1 MARGSA
7 VRLEP
12 VGQRGHDPS
21 GHLHQGPHRQRQ
33 PQSPTPDRVVRVPG
47 LVVAHRRDHGAAA
60 QVADHLRS
68 FWTPRMRD
76 ELVKSYGEGS
86 SSLDPVSK
94 AAVEI
99 LRALKT

>member
-1 MARGSA
+1 MSDNADKLIRMANQIA
-7 VRLEP
+7 TFFK
-12 VGQRGHDPS
+12 GQGEE
-21 GHLHQGPHRQRQ
+21 
-33 PQSPTPDRVVRVPG
+33 
-47 LVVAHRRDHGAAA
+47 GAAA